1 HGSPTRALRAAA
13 TLGSRLESG
22 RQAGAARRPE
32 HLARRR
38 RNHAKRCDTGRRH
51 ARDRYCRNRRYPR
64 RRAVTARRA
73 IPPDDRSYAPAAR
86 AAFRR
91 PTETALLRRA
101 RRRFPRMLTWR
112 RTTITPL
119 TPRPRRAS

>member
-1 HGSPTRALRAAA
+1 
-13 TLGSRLESG
+13 
-22 RQAGAARRPE
+22 
-32 HLARRR
+32 
-38 RNHAKRCDTGRRH
+38 GRRH

-73 IPPDDRSYAPAAR
+73 IPPDDRSYAPAAP

-91 PTETALLRRA
+91 PPETALLRRA
-101 RRRFPRMLTWR
+101 RRRFPRMLAWR

-119 TPRPRRAS
+119 TPRRRRASQPQRDECMPIDPFRTLPIVLASPSIAARRRCRRTPITKR